1 MKREKVEF
9 VNASQKSIDAA
20 KTVKSRFQRSR
31 FNNGMVL
38 NITGYGW
45 TNRKVDGT
53 VDEDSAFPVLHTTLN
68 GQPFD
73 NIFLSTL
80 VRPDQSYDGMDVPKT
95 GSFNALAIKFAED
108 ASVPNDEVWMQ
119 RIQAELA
126 GRSIRVNRI
135 NPVDPTTKQKIT
147 AMVFGQE
154 RPMNQLNFDI
164 V

>member
-1 MKREKVEF
+1 MKKERIEF

-31 FNNGMVL
+31 FNNGMILTV
-38 NITGYGW
+38 TGYGW

-80 VRPDQSYDGMDVPKT
+80 VRSDQDANGQDVQKSGT
-95 GSFNALAIKFAED
+95 FNALAIKFAED

-119 RIQAELA
+119 RIIAELG
-126 GRSIRVNRI
+126 GRSIRVVRK
-135 NPVDPTTKQKIT
+135 NPIDADGKKVY
-147 AMVFGQE
+147 AYVYGREM
-154 RPMNQLNFDI
+154 PMNQLNFDI
-164 V
+164 A